1 MSYESPITV
10 AFKNIR
16 DQVNLVIENDIW
28 KAVVNIGVAVD
39 KDELMKALKY
49 DREQY
54 DRGYTDGFTDGFE
67 AADKSIVRC
76 KDCKYLEHVFTLD
89 ELNKKYC
96 AVCKK
101 HAYLGLRE
109 LDFYC
114 ADGERREDK

>member
-54 DRGYTDGFTDGFE
+54 NRGYSDGFTDGFE

-76 KDCKYLEHVFTLD
+76 KDCKYYKVEGGQCPADNTSD
-89 ELNKKYC
+89 RYYSWIPDPNW
-96 AVCKK
+96 
-101 HAYLGLRE
+101 
-109 LDFYC
+109 YC